1 MYWCL
6 AAARQPPA
14 ALQGKVC
21 VRVPAGWRPR
31 GGLPVR
37 SRGGGGDT
45 GPTFGGGGRGDGEA
59 AAAPCHLD
67 THTRCSP
74 SWRRAGVTREV
85 ETRAGLWRQG
95 RRGGLHGAVCGCGD
109 WQPPA
114 SGWPQAQRGAVC
126 WMGGKTFYP
135 HVPAATHSHSPLVTA
150 RLGWKA
156 PPPSPAARAEPRSR
170 TQKRSKTKTPPPHHP
185 AARKRTRTAAHGEGL
200 FGGAPPPILPHL
212 NAPVPPPPPWP
223 PPRPP
228 PPLRGGAPLIGS
240 CRSGRRQQ

>member
-1 MYWCL
+1 MLRLRADRLTPRRSSRALASAESSVVVAPTPPPTRSLTRRGAPQQKPGAGRRGGVGTSTHLRTPAVGWVAGGESRGLGTMYWCL

-45 GPTFGGGGRGDGEA
+45 GPTFGGGGWGDGEA

-114 SGWPQAQRGAVC
+114 SGWPQA
-126 WMGGKTFYP
+126 
-135 HVPAATHSHSPLVTA
+135 
-150 RLGWKA
+150 
-156 PPPSPAARAEPRSR
+156 
-170 TQKRSKTKTPPPHHP
+170 
-185 AARKRTRTAAHGEGL
+185 
-200 FGGAPPPILPHL
+200 
-212 NAPVPPPPPWP
+212 
-223 PPRPP
+223 
-228 PPLRGGAPLIGS
+228 
-240 CRSGRRQQ
+240 